1 MGENNRHKYIRRAA
15 VIIFVVIAVLGVS
28 GWHLCNNE
36 RNDGAANPERVITK
50 KWRFAGYVLRN
61 GEKQPVKISFYQ
73 DGTEYRDAK
82 FQDIAA
88 NETVDMEVT
97 KEENSF
103 VFEGMK
109 NGITYRIEV
118 IKNSNTS
125 SWGGSLQ
132 MDSQTMTISL
142 HEESGN

>member
-1 MGENNRHKYIRRAA
+1 MGENNRHKYIIRRAA

-36 RNDGAANPERVITK
+36 RNDGAANPEHVITK

-61 GEKQPVKISFYQ
+61 GEKHPVKISFYQ

-97 KEENSF
+97 KEKNSF

-142 HEESGN
+142 HE